1 VQADAATDEVYTRL
15 VLVAEGEVKRCFN
28 PWVGGFLLLVASG
41 RFGHGELCSI
51 QHASHLS
58 SLVLLSYLFDEIC
71 GSLCL
76 GPSLSTCPVCHY
88 WQIERNLH
96 GGGLEG
102 EDDMVEDGD
111 AGRKSQMLHMFCKT
125 LTASDT
131 STHGGFSVPR
141 RAAEDCFAPLVSVAG
156 IAIGPFGC

>member
-1 VQADAATDEVYTRL
+1 MHHI
-15 VLVAEGEVKRCFN
+15 F
-28 PWVGGFLLLVASG
+28 
-41 RFGHGELCSI
+41 
-51 QHASHLS
+51 
-58 SLVLLSYLFDEIC
+58 LVLLSYSFDEIC

-76 GPSLSTCPVCHY
+76 RPPLSTCPVCHY
-88 WQIERNLH
+88 WAVTNFEVNFLHKCSIDVLQFWLVQAYERNLH

-111 AGRKSQMLHMFCKT
+111 AGRKSRMLHMFCKT

-141 RAAEDCFAPLVSVAG
+141 RAAEDCFAPLVSG
-156 IAIGPFGC
+156 WICHWAIWLLK